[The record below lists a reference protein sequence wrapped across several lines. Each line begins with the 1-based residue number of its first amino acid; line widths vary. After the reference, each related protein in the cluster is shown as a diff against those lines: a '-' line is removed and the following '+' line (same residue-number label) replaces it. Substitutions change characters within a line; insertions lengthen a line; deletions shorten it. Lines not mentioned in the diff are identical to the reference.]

1 MIMEMMAN
9 SEEGMVAGVAL
20 GIAVFIA
27 LSAGIYFGWTLGLN
41 RPLPDFGQGQRIV
54 KLMEDVRE

>member
-27 LSAGIYFGWTLGLN
+27 LSAGIYFGWTLGLKY
-41 RPLPDFGQGQRIV
+41 FS
-54 KLMEDVRE
+54 